1 MNFRAEIKEGFD
13 RLEREVEGLAREVR
27 ELAQEVRTLVKIA
40 EKRDEVEAQVRAAQR
55 ADPSNLYEKEYKEEE
70 DEDLAGEIV
79 NFGRKE
85 EEV

>member
-1 MNFRAEIKEGFD
+1 MSFRAEIKERFD
-13 RLEREVEGLAREVR
+13 RLEKEVR
-27 ELAQEVRTLVKIA
+27 ELTGEVRTLVKIA

-79 NFGRKE
+79 NFGKRE
-85 EEV
+85 EKA